1 MQHSNGYII
10 AFAAIICAV
19 CGAFVAASAVSL
31 KPMQERNVVLDRQ
44 RNVLSVA
51 GLVEPGESISPT
63 EVASRFDQF
72 VKPRVIDLATG
83 EDNTS
88 VDAVAFDQRKASKD
102 PARSARAPSNS
113 AKVLRLPNQA
123 LVYEVIK
130 DGKRESLILP
140 IEGMG
145 LWGFLYGY
153 IALANDTTTIQGI
166 TYYQHK
172 ETPGLGGEVD
182 NPRWKGLWVG
192 RKAFDSRGNPKIA
205 VKKGMAGPVD
215 QDPYNVDGISG
226 ATLTSRGVTNML
238 RFWLGDEGFGPFIE
252 KHRAERGT

>member
-1 MQHSNGYII
+1 VQHSNGYTIV
-10 AFAAIICAV
+10 FAAIVCAI
-19 CGAFVAASAVSL
+19 CGAFVAVSAVSL
-31 KPMQERNVVLDRQ
+31 KPLQDKNVVLDRQ

-51 GLVEPGESISPT
+51 GLIQPGESVSAD
-63 EVASRFDQF
+63 ELSALFEQF

-83 EDNTS
+83 EDNAT
-88 VDAVAFDQRKASKD
+88 VDAGTFNQAKAAKD
-102 PARSARAPSNS
+102 PARSSVAPSNA
-113 AKVLRLPNQA
+113 AKVRRLPNQA

-130 DGKRESLILP
+130 DGKYQSLIIP

-145 LWGFLYGY
+145 LWGTLYGY
-153 IALANDTTTIQGI
+153 IALATDATTIRGI

-192 RKAFDSRGNPKIA
+192 RKAFDGRGNLKIA
-205 VKKGMAGPVD
+205 VKKGIAGPVD
-215 QDPYNVDGISG
+215 TDPYSVDGLAG

-238 RFWLGDEGFGPFIE
+238 RFWLGEQGFGPFIE
-252 KHRAERGT
+252 KYRSERGT